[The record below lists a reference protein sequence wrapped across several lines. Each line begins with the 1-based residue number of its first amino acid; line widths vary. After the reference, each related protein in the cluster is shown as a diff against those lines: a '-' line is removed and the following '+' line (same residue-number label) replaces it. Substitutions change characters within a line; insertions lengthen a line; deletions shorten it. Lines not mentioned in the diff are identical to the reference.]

1 MGAEGHPGLTPH
13 RVARVARR
21 DSANRPHLPT
31 LRSRLSEERL
41 APFDSATGGDL
52 IASLRLYEWNIAASA
67 AFFESLH
74 VLEVVLRNALHEQL
88 AALHHGNG
96 RPGHWYEQPDRLL
109 SGRACEE
116 VTKARRRVQATR
128 KPESAGRVVAELP
141 FGFWR
146 YLTTTRYAERLWR
159 PALRRAF
166 PARQRLARPQIAD
179 RLTRLHLLRDRIAHH
194 EPIHRRELRRDWQD
208 VQFVAS
214 AICPHVQ
221 AWIRQ
226 TSRVEAVLAAR
237 PGAVPGRRPGQIR

>member
-88 AALHHGNG
+88 AALHH
-96 RPGHWYEQPDRLL
+96 
-109 SGRACEE
+109 
-116 VTKARRRVQATR
+116 TR

-179 RLTRLHLLRDRIAHH
+179 RLTRLHLLRNRIAHH